1 MTASSFQQN
10 TFTRG
15 MDLDT
20 DKSMLSHDAYREAE
34 NVRLVTNDSGTG
46 FVLQNVEGVKKY
58 NLSIPSDETVIGTST
73 IQDIGIVITKKSDG
87 LNKVYRVTG
96 FDSATPV
103 QTVIL
108 KGYLGLCENLNT
120 NPSLSIVSNYESNNN
135 IKIYFTDGTSGI
147 KVLNI
152 VDDKYTEDSS
162 LIDSDGNILNPLA
175 LDLTPGAD
183 LSPFQIVDLG
193 TGSLPVGVV
202 QYGYQL
208 FNVHGSESVISPL
221 SESVHLTTSITT
233 QNSQDYKGAYKGE
246 NSGKSCEISTTYNS
260 KDFDK
265 CRIIRIQ
272 YEDNNDMPRII
283 IVDEITISSTYE
295 EIHYIDSGNS
305 YLGEMSI
312 EEFNILSSYQFKGN
326 TIEKMQNRLF
336 VANVQED
343 TWDPGFYDARAYR
356 CNLDGQV
363 LLESSNKL
371 NNITFTNIDTA
382 DFSTVPE
389 DHDCIN
395 PSNYKEIGQVE
406 QFLPD
411 NTGKLWPNDY
421 EYCKKTFNGV
431 RVLGGNGIN
440 IDYIFITTPIY
451 LTDEQHSP
459 TVADNNCSMNV
470 SPRQINSLEFTGSDN
485 SVTTYLFDDQTIGY
499 RQHNYA
505 DPFIAANF
513 KGYQRDEIYRF
524 GIIFYNE
531 KSIPSPVYWIADI
544 KIPHPTLMNTFT
556 IGEDN
561 RLQGNAI
568 GVQFTI
574 KTVPEGAIAYEIVRC
589 DRTEQDRSI
598 VMQGI
603 LTNLYEYQILDEN
616 IPGYDGCMTGTT
628 DYMFGNPGIS
638 VDTRPFIYLEYQDKN
653 TAGQNDNGSSSKS
666 GGSAFTITWNRREDD
681 DNGFEKSVQ
690 FSNLRVDDYVRF
702 ISPEVCI
709 QQKNSENIINSDLR
723 ISSIGNLFTKIDRT
737 GSQESGSIRV
747 SAPATTVVQ
756 TGGEQKSIDGNHEY
770 VKRLFNEDWS
780 MDTWVIEH
788 ETAFGDSSDDN
799 VYYPT
804 SVFKYFYADY
814 VTPSFNQEQV
824 RITSSKYPE
833 TIPYNSIQNL
843 TSYKINIGDR
853 TYVNFA
859 VSSSNGA
866 QWINSPNWND
876 SKARQAYMGPAG
888 PCMIIQASGI
898 RNTIDSCI
906 QDYDVDS
913 ADTPNRAYFSTAVKM
928 VNLKRN
934 NNSQYGG
941 NTYASRQNSVY
952 VSTNSYV
959 KIKDIGS
966 TSTFTYGGDIFLGL
980 LDYPVMTTFQL
991 DDENSNI
998 NQKKFETAY
1007 IPFETS
1013 INLNLLNGDMAHM
1026 TYNTATNYIDSHLQ
1040 MEPTQRQTWHV
1051 QDTPYFVYNAVY
1063 SSQPGS
1069 RKFLPKSIYSESN
1082 MKMSNR
1088 ILVSQ
1093 AKTNNEILDNWTVFK
1108 AADFLDVDSQY
1119 GNITNLKKFKDR
1131 LFFFQDQA
1139 VGIAAVNERSL
1150 INDGNVGQLV
1160 LGTGGILTRYDYI
1173 TTTNGTSIINDRSI
1187 CESDN
1192 VLYWYDYDKNEL
1204 CHYTGQVGQLSK
1216 EKQIQSYLNEMYDK
1230 KRNVV
1235 LSFYDKKYN
1244 EMWFKF
1250 YDKTIAFNEMIGRFT
1265 SFYTFNPDWSLVFS
1279 DKIVTLKD
1287 NDYYVIN
1294 TLDTDGLGEVSKDA
1308 NIKFIVNDNYFYT
1321 KVFDNILISGD
1332 LLDGNRATKANGII
1346 TKLLFDTKHQHSE
1359 ISNPTFDYREDT
1371 FRLPIPREETD
1382 ENDLTYSA
1390 RMRGKL
1396 LECEYDFDAND
1407 GKTFRIPQIIT
1418 TYRYSRV

>member
-10 TFTRG
+10 TFTKG

-108 KGYLGLCENLNT
+108 KGYLGLCEDLNT

-162 LIDSDGNILNPLA
+162 LVDSDGNILNPLA

-371 NNITFTNIDTA
+371 NNITFTDINTA

-395 PSNYKEIGQVE
+395 PSNYVDISKVTDFTTDSFG
-406 QFLPD
+406 
-411 NTGKLWPNDY
+411 TKWPNDY
-421 EYCKKTFNGV
+421 EYNKTKYSNGL
-431 RVLGGNGIN
+431 RALGGNGIN
-440 IDYIFITTPIY
+440 IDYEFVTVPIVLSDVEASVDY
-451 LTDEQHSP
+451 
-459 TVADNNCSMNV
+459 VYNKCGMNV
-470 SPRQINSLEFTGSDN
+470 SPVQMNSITVKAATSSDYETITFAD
-485 SVTTYLFDDQTIGY
+485 TTLQY
-499 RQHNYA
+499 RQPNYA
-505 DPFIAANF
+505 DPYIAANF
-513 KGYQRDEIYRF
+513 KGYQRDEVYRF
-524 GIIFYNE
+524 GIIFYNN
-531 KSIPSPVYWIADI
+531 KSIPSPVYWIGDI
-544 KIPHPTLMNTFT
+544 KTPHASIAPPFLYDASTSKQLIGQALGIKFT
-556 IGEDN
+556 
-561 RLQGNAI
+561 
-568 GVQFTI
+568 V
-574 KTVPEGAIAYEIVRC
+574 KTVPDGAVAYEIVRC
-589 DRTEQDRSI
+589 DRTEQDRTV

-603 LTNLYEYQILDEN
+603 ITNLYEYRLLDNEVAGWGDDN
-616 IPGYDGCMTGTT
+616 GDVTSI
-628 DYMFGNPGIS
+628 
-638 VDTRPFIYLEYQDKN
+638 DTRPYLYLDYMDKV
-653 TAGQNDNGSSSKS
+653 TKGTGGTTISSS
-666 GGSAFTITWNRREDD
+666 GRANAPWYYLVWNRREDD
-681 DNGFEKSVQ
+681 YNGEETSVQ
-690 FSNLRVDDYVRF
+690 LRSLRIDDYIRL
-702 ISPEVCI
+702 ISPEICI
-709 QQKNSENIINSDLR
+709 QQQNSEQIINQNTYID
-723 ISSIGNLFTKIDRT
+723 SIGVYTSRVQDAQLDNETHLRDTCAADHVLNNDGQIYYIDT
-737 GSQESGSIRV
+737 
-747 SAPATTVVQ
+747 
-756 TGGEQKSIDGNHEY
+756 NHEF
-770 VKRLFNEDWS
+770 VKYIQDYNGFY
-780 MDTWVIEH
+780 TIEF
-788 ETAFGDSSDDN
+788 ETAFGDSNDDN
-799 VYYPT
+799 ISYPA
-804 SVFKYFYADY
+804 SIFKYY
-814 VTPSFNQEQV
+814 FNKYKS
-824 RITSSKYPE
+824 IANTGGDIFINSCKYPQ
-833 TIPYNSIQNL
+833 IVPYNAIRSI
-843 TSYKINIGDR
+843 TPYKTNIGDR
-853 TYVNFA
+853 TYANFA
-859 VSSSNGA
+859 VSSTTGSVYLIGSA
-866 QWINSPNWND
+866 LNSG
-876 SKARQAYMGPAG
+876 RQGYMGPAG
-888 PCMIIQASGI
+888 PCLILQTTGI
-898 RNTIDSCI
+898 RNYIDSCVT
-906 QDYDVDS
+906 DYKDETSPD
-913 ADTPNRAYFSTAVKM
+913 FSNYYHNTAIKA
-928 VNLKRN
+928 VNIKKHN
-934 NNSQYGG
+934 NAQYGG

-952 VSTNSYV
+952 ISTNSYV
-959 KIKDIGS
+959 KIESTGS
-966 TSTFTYGGDIFLGL
+966 THTNTFGGDVYLGL
-980 LDYPVMTTFQL
+980 LDYPVMTTFQ
-991 DDENSNI
+991 DNDENSYI
-998 NQKKFETAY
+998 NQRKYIGAY

-1026 TYNTATNYIDSHLQ
+1026 TYNAATNYIDSHLQ

-1093 AKTNNEILDNWTVFK
+1093 VKTNNEILDNWTVFK

-1250 YDKTIAFNEMIGRFT
+1250 YDRTIAFNEMIGRFT

>member
-10 TFTRG
+10 TFTKG

-96 FDSATPV
+96 FDSATPT

-108 KGYLGLCENLNT
+108 KGYLGLCEDLDT

-152 VDDKYTEDSS
+152 VDDKYSEDSS
-162 LIDSDGNILNPLA
+162 LVDSDGNILNPLA

-233 QNSQDYKGAYKGE
+233 QDSQDYKGAYKGE
-246 NSGKSCEISTTYNS
+246 NSGKSCEISTSYNS

-326 TIEKMQNRLF
+326 AIEKMQNRLF

-371 NNITFTNIDTA
+371 NNITFTDIDTA

-395 PSNYKEIGQVE
+395 PSNYTDITDLSSDLVNGEN
-406 QFLPD
+406 LPD
-411 NTGKLWPNDY
+411 GY
-421 EYCKKTFNGV
+421 FYCKSKLTNGN
-431 RVLGGNGIN
+431 REFGGSGVN
-440 IDYIFITTPIY
+440 IDYKFVTIPIILSDTQESSQY
-451 LTDEQHSP
+451 INSD
-459 TVADNNCSMNV
+459 CSMNV
-470 SPRQINSLEFTGSDN
+470 TPQQISNLIASNRDESDN
-485 SVTTYLFDDQTIGY
+485 YIIQLEDGSNKY
-499 RQHNYA
+499 RQPNYA
-505 DPFIAANF
+505 DPYISSKF
-513 KGYQRDEIYRF
+513 KSYQRDEIYRF

-531 KSIPSPVYWIADI
+531 KSIPSPVYWIGDI
-544 KIPHPTLMNTFT
+544 RFPHAIYMPTFVYNT
-556 IGEDN
+556 GQDKK
-561 RLQGNAI
+561 LQGRSI
-568 GVQFTI
+568 GIAFNVRN
-574 KTVPEGAIAYEIVRC
+574 VPNGTKSYEIVRC
-589 DRTEQDRSI
+589 DRRQQDRT
-598 VMQGI
+598 VLMQGVVTS
-603 LTNLYEYQILDEN
+603 LYQYSLPDDDGMGTGDSLGNLSI
-616 IPGYDGCMTGTT
+616 
-628 DYMFGNPGIS
+628 
-638 VDTRPFIYLEYQDKN
+638 DTRPYFYPEYARDSFQ
-653 TAGQNDNGSSSKS
+653 Q
-666 GGSAFTITWNRREDD
+666 FVMWNRREPESHESSTLDR
-681 DNGFEKSVQ
+681 S
-690 FSNLRVDDYVRF
+690 SYILDDYVRL
-702 ISPEVCI
+702 ISPEICI
-709 QQKNSENIINSDLR
+709 QGQEIEEIFSGGQYAENLGRYESVIKPSTNGPRTTCPAQNVLQSD
-723 ISSIGNLFTKIDRT
+723 G
-737 GSQESGSIRV
+737 
-747 SAPATTVVQ
+747 TVA
-756 TGGEQKSIDGNHEY
+756 SIDADDEY
-770 VKRLFNEDWS
+770 IHLENNGTVAEF
-780 MDTWVIEH
+780 
-788 ETAFGDSSDDN
+788 ETTYSSPNDPN
-799 VYYPT
+799 NNIYYPA
-804 SVFKYFYADY
+804 SIFKYY
-814 VTPSFNQEQV
+814 SFNRLNTYRDTHNASKSTIQQV
-824 RITSSKYPE
+824 KYSG
-833 TIPYNSIQNL
+833 ILPYNAYETPNP
-843 TSYKINIGDR
+843 YKISIAER
-853 TYVNFA
+853 TYNNFSITRSQDDKQTYIGICGPSLI
-859 VSSSNGA
+859 VY
-866 QWINSPNWND
+866 SPNFRDNID
-876 SKARQAYMGPAG
+876 PSAAVMVTDLDGSVENLANAITLVNIKV
-888 PCMIIQASGI
+888 I
-898 RNTIDSCI
+898 NT
-906 QDYDVDS
+906 
-913 ADTPNRAYFSTAVKM
+913 A
-928 VNLKRN
+928 
-934 NNSQYGG
+934 QYGG
-941 NTYASRQNSVY
+941 NTYASRSNSVY
-952 VSTNSYV
+952 VSTNSYNRL
-959 KIKDIGS
+959 IG
-966 TSTFTYGGDIFLGL
+966 TSSDEYVVTFGGDTYLGL
-980 LDYPVMTTFQL
+980 LDYPFSMTFQGN
-991 DDENSNI
+991 DENTRI
-998 NQKKFETAY
+998 NQKKFVGAY

-1026 TYNTATNYIDSHLQ
+1026 TYNAATNYIDSHLQ

-1250 YDKTIAFNEMIGRFT
+1250 YDRTIAFNEMIGRFT

-1294 TLDTDGLGEVSKDA
+1294 TLDTDGLGEVSKNA

-1396 LECEYDFDAND
+1396 LECEYNFDAND